1 MQSAPEIQFKGKFSQ
16 VYADLLSQA
25 ITGELVGMLNYASLA
40 TLAPDIGGQTAA
52 VRHAAAELR
61 HAENFRQVAKEC
73 GLETI
78 VNPGAL
84 RWGQV
89 RAAFLRYATEGNLIA
104 CLLIQEV
111 MLESMAVALY
121 TELGSLPEKRIAR
134 VFAATAKEEADHVDA
149 GLDHLAHAAAKD
161 PEGFADLAEAVHDE
175 VMLPIAEMLAGE
187 EGEDEHCG
195 LCAGNCVKQSLP
207 EVGLERSRLR
217 GRALRHY
224 LESLDSLGIPGE
236 RSLAWVSRLP
246 L

>member
-1 MQSAPEIQFKGKFSQ
+1 MQSAPEIQVQSEFSQ
-16 VYADLLSQA
+16 VYGDLLSQA
-25 ITGELVGMLNYASLA
+25 ITGELVGMLNYAALA

-73 GLETI
+73 GLSTI

-89 RAAFLRYATEGNLIA
+89 RDAFQRYAADGNLVA

-121 TELGSLPEKRIAR
+121 SELASLPDKRIAR
-134 VFAATAKEEADHVDA
+134 VFAATAREESDHVDA
-149 GLDHLAHAAAKD
+149 GLDHLQLAATRD
-161 PEGFADLAEAVHDE
+161 PAGFADLAETVHDE
-175 VMLPIAEMLAGE
+175 VMLAIAEMLAGE
-187 EGEDEHCG
+187 EGEDAHCG

-207 EVGLERSRLR
+207 SVGLDRSKLR

-224 LESLDSLGIPGE
+224 LESLDALGIPGD
-236 RSLAWVSRLP
+236 RSLAWVARLP